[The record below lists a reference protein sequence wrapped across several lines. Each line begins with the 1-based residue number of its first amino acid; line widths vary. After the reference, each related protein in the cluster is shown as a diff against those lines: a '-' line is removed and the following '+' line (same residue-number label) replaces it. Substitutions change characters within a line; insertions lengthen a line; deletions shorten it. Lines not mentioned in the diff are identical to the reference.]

1 MAFVTT
7 AREAKK
13 YLAGR
18 IAGQAEREGTPLSE
32 VERKML
38 WFSEAGATLP
48 DMKAVSEE
56 FDRTCDQ
63 DEYEQKI
70 ATLVRHLQD
79 AGQSSSDE
87 EKWDEAVGVLSEG
100 DHYLVVLIANA
111 AEPASDE
118 ARPRGDRGKLIVA
131 GVLAGVLA
139 LPLILLCTR
148 IENPAAARW
157 TMMGG
162 MVAIVA
168 GVAFLFNARF

>member
-1 MAFVTT
+1 MALVNS
-7 AREAKK
+7 ALDAKE

-18 IAGQAEREGTPLSE
+18 IAAQAEREGTPLPE

-38 WFSEAGATLP
+38 WFSETGATLP

-56 FDRTCDQ
+56 FDRTCNQ
-63 DEYEQKI
+63 NEYEQKI

-79 AGQSSSDE
+79 AGQSDSDE
-87 EKWDEAVGVLSEG
+87 EKWDAAVSILSEG

-118 ARPRGDRGKLIVA
+118 ARPRGDRGKLILA

-148 IENPAAARW
+148 IENPVAARW
-157 TMMGG
+157 AMMGG

-168 GVAFLFNARF
+168 GVALLFNARF